1 MLSLAPRITESEQP
15 MTSDTAA
22 PAAIPLSATLYSDEE
37 RLKLRTYANAIRALS
52 MDAVQKANSGH
63 PGLPMGTA
71 DIATVL
77 FSHFLKF
84 DAADPHW
91 PDRDRFVLSAGHGSM
106 LLYSL
111 LFLLGY
117 KDMTLDQL
125 KHFRQLGS
133 KTAGHPEYGHAQGI
147 ETTTG
152 PLGQGLAN
160 AVGMAVA
167 ERHLN
172 ARFGS
177 DLVNHRIYVLAGDG
191 CHMEGISQEAITL
204 AGHLKLNHLIVLWDN
219 NGISIDGKVS
229 LADSTDQLAR
239 YAASGWN
246 VTHVDG
252 HDTQAVTAALEAAQ
266 TSDKPSFIACKTIIG
281 YGAPNKQGTAATH
294 GAPLGA
300 DEVALARKTLGW
312 DHPPFEIPSDILEFW
327 REAGKRGRPVR
338 EAWEKRLAGSSAA
351 GQFRHA
357 LSGAL
362 PANFDE
368 VISNYKK
375 ELAKLPPSLAT
386 RNASQNALEVI
397 NVAVPEIVGGSADLT
412 GSNNTKTKDLKAL
425 NSSDYGGRYIY
436 FGIREHGMAAAMN
449 GMALHGGVIPYGG
462 TFLVFT
468 DYCRPAI
475 RLSALMGVRVIYVMT
490 HDSIGLGEDGPTHQP
505 VEHLAALRAIP
516 NLHVFRPCDAVETA
530 ECWQLALKSEKT
542 PSILALTRQKL
553 KPARFSY
560 SAKNLCAQGAYE
572 IASAPKK
579 SKAVIFA
586 SGSEVEIA
594 IDAKALLDQA
604 GIATRVV
611 SVPSV
616 DLFEKQGTA
625 YKDKVLGTEK
635 IRIAIEAAVR
645 GTWDRFIGLD
655 GIFIGMTGFGASG
668 PIEKLYPH
676 FGITAK
682 AVLQAVKKKKR

>member
-1 MLSLAPRITESEQP
+1 

-22 PAAIPLSATLYSDEE
+22 PAPLPLSATLTSDEE

-63 PGLPMGTA
+63 PGLPMGAA

-77 FSHFLKF
+77 FTRFLKF
-84 DAADPHW
+84 DALDPHW

-125 KHFRQLGS
+125 KNFRQLGS
-133 KTAGHPEYGHAQGI
+133 KTAGHPEYGHAEGI

-160 AVGMAVA
+160 AVGMAIA

-172 ARFGS
+172 ARFGN
-177 DLVNHRIYVLAGDG
+177 DLVNHKTYVLAGDG

-204 AGHLKLNHLIVLWDN
+204 AGHLKLNHLIVLWDD

-229 LADSTDQLAR
+229 MADSTDQLAR
-239 YAASGWN
+239 YTASGWN
-246 VTHVDG
+246 VTRVDG
-252 HDTQAVTAALEAAQ
+252 HDANAVAAALAAAQ

-300 DEVALARKTLGW
+300 EEVALARKTLGW
-312 DHPPFEIPSDILEFW
+312 DHPAFEIPADILDFW
-327 REAGKRGRPVR
+327 RAAGRRGRTDR
-338 EAWEKRLAGSSAA
+338 EAWEKRLAASTAKA
-351 GQFRHA
+351 EFTRGQ
-357 LSGAL
+357 SGAL
-362 PANFDE
+362 PGDFDE
-368 VISNYKK
+368 TMANYKK
-375 ELAKLPPSLAT
+375 ELAKSPPALAT
-386 RNASQNALEVI
+386 RNSSQNALDVI
-397 NVAVPEIVGGSADLT
+397 NVAVPETIGGSADLT
-412 GSNNTKTKDLKAL
+412 GSNNTKSKDLKAL
-425 NSSDYGGRYIY
+425 NAADYGGRYVY
-436 FGIREHGMAAAMN
+436 YGIREHGMAAAMN

-468 DYCRPAI
+468 DYCRPSI
-475 RLSALMGVRVIYVMT
+475 RLSALMGIRVIYVMT

-530 ECWQLALKSEKT
+530 ECWQLALQSQKT

-553 KPARFSY
+553 KPARLSY

-572 IASAPKK
+572 IAASAKK

-594 IDAKALLDQA
+594 IDAKALLDKA
-604 GIATRVV
+604 GIPARVV
-611 SVPSV
+611 SVPSM
-616 DLFEKQGTA
+616 DLFEKQSKA

-635 IRIAIEAAVR
+635 IRIGIEAAVR
-645 GTWDRFIGLD
+645 NNWDRFIGLD
-655 GIFIGMTGFGASG
+655 GIFVGMTGFGASG

-682 AVLQAVKKKKR
+682 HVLQAVKKKKR